1 MHKSFI
7 IAAGGLVGSA
17 SPAIAGEL
25 QVSVEIP
32 RPRVAEYHNPYVAI
46 WIEDEA
52 GKVVA
57 NLDAWYD
64 VDQRGEEAGTKWLP
78 DLRTWWRRAG
88 RSLTMPVNGV
98 SGPTQ
103 PPGRY
108 TLRFAEGTRPLGRLA
123 PGAYRL
129 RVEAA
134 REVGGRELVT
144 VPFQWPARTPQTVS
158 ATGTAELGA
167 VRLSVR
173 P

>member
-1 MHKSFI
+1 LRKTI
-7 IAAGGLVGSA
+7 LLAVGGLAATPVA
-17 SPAIAGEL
+17 ANDM
-25 QVSVEIP
+25 QVTLEIP
-32 RPRVAEYHNPYVAI
+32 RLRVAEYHNPYVAM

-52 GKVVA
+52 GKVAA

-64 VDQRGEEAGTKWLP
+64 VDLKGEEAGTKWLP

-88 RSLTMPVNGV
+88 RSLKMPVNGV

-108 TLRFAEGTRPLGRLA
+108 TLRFAEGTRPLGQLA
-123 PGAYRL
+123 PGRYNL

-144 VPFQWPARTPQTVS
+144 IPFQWPPRSAQTGAAS
-158 ATGTAELGA
+158 GSSELGA
-167 VRLSVR
+167 VRLTIR